1 MPYIVC
7 AVRCGRNP
15 KNSFVEMWT
24 VFLCKKYIFSKW
36 HIFI

>member
-1 MPYIVC
+1 M
-7 AVRCGRNP
+7 

-36 HIFI
+36 HIFIQKCIYK